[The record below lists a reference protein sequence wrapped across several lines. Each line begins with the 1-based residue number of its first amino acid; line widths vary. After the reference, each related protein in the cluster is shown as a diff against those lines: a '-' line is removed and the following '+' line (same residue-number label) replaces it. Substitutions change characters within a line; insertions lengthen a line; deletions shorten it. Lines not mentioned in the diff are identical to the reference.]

1 MIINWLVMYYVMYK
15 IFYKKNKLICLFF
28 LIISATCFSQDSNSK
43 INENS
48 NFKKLL
54 DLSKE
59 ANNEYFNSNYF
70 SIQVYSGPYKE
81 ADSILDF
88 AKDNYLNDSI
98 FFFFETPNYKVQ
110 VGKFQ
115 SKIDAQKKL
124 RSVIKDFRAAF
135 ILKPNTKT

>member
-1 MIINWLVMYYVMYK
+1 MYNKFDKK
-15 IFYKKNKLICLFF
+15 IKFIYLLILFV
-28 LIISATCFSQDSNSK
+28 SGTSFSQNSNSK

-48 NFKKLL
+48 NFKRLL

-70 SIQVYSGPYKE
+70 SIQVYSGQYKE
-81 ADSILDF
+81 ADSILNF
-88 AKDNYLNDSI
+88 VKENYLNDSI

-135 ILKPNTKT
+135 ILKPNAKT

>member
-1 MIINWLVMYYVMYK
+1 MHYVMYNKFCKK
-15 IFYKKNKLICLFF
+15 IKLIYLFL
-28 LIISATCFSQDSNSK
+28 LIISGTCFSQNSNLK
-43 INENS
+43 INENP

-70 SIQVYSGPYKE
+70 SIQVYSGPFKE
-81 ADSILDF
+81 ADSILNF
-88 AKDNYLNDSI
+88 VRNNYLNDSI